1 MSISSRPLGQS
12 IAFRVGT
19 VLLIC
24 ALYIAA
30 LNLPVADIVVTPDDS
45 DFFDSMTFTFFG
57 ADALGGWSG
66 IGLIPESA
74 NIALLVG
81 GIALLIC
88 RVRVAMVIGA
98 LGIAGAASAP
108 FVFEI
113 YLDDLR
119 AAYYLWLACM
129 VILFLAALVAA
140 RASAKS
146 REAS

>member
-1 MSISSRPLGQS
+1 MTVPSNFLGKSIG
-12 IAFRVGT
+12 FRVGT

-24 ALYIAA
+24 VLYIAA

-81 GIALLIC
+81 AVALLIS
-88 RVRVAMVIGA
+88 RARVAMLMGA
-98 LGIAGAASAP
+98 LGIAGAVSAP
-108 FVFEI
+108 FVFKV
-113 YLDDLR
+113 YVDDLR
-119 AAYYLWLACM
+119 AAYYLWLSCM
-129 VILFLAALVAA
+129 FVLLLSAIVMSRTTAMS
-140 RASAKS
+140 ASAG
-146 REAS
+146 